1 MGKKEY
7 LQKSFDRTERVI
19 KFYQALLLALISG
32 LVWIIYAVIENKV
45 DTKVYVLLGVGIVI
59 FFILIFK
66 VKTLE
71 YKEDEILEELEKT
84 KD

>member
-7 LQKSFDRTERVI
+7 LQKSFDRIDRI
-19 KFYQALLLALISG
+19 IRFYQALLLALISG
-32 LVWIIYAVIENKV
+32 LVWIIYAIIENKV
-45 DTKVYVLLGVGIVI
+45 DTKVYILLGVGIVI

-66 VKTLE
+66 IKTLE
-71 YKEDEILEELEKT
+71 YKEDEILEEIEKI